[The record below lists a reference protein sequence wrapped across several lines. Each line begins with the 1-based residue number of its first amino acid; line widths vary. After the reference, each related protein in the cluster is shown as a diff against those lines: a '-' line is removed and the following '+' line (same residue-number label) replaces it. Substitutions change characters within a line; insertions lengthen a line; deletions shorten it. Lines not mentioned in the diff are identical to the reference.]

1 MDAYVIDSAV
11 LQKNIAICRRE
22 MAGRQL
28 YAVVK
33 GDGYGLGLE
42 DYARFLLQE
51 GIEAFAVTETAAAES
66 LRALG
71 FGGDILMLRV
81 VSDSGELEE
90 LLGLNVI
97 FSVGSLRSL
106 SALEEAARKRG
117 LVARAHIYIDSGM
130 GREGFSNRDKGCLQD
145 LCRRHTAVE
154 LCGAYTHFPC
164 AGGCPGD
171 TRRRFEAFMQTV
183 QAMKSV
189 GWSGQI
195 HCAGSCAA
203 LRFPDMRL
211 DAVRLGSAFLG
222 RVDWCGAKNLGL
234 RPVGYIDACIAA
246 IHEVQPG
253 QTLGYAGAF
262 RARRKTRV
270 AVLEVGY
277 YNGYDTERCRDL
289 FCLRDYVRAMLSP
302 LKTLLGLRR
311 RTGLIRGRE
320 AEVLGKVAMQNTL
333 LDVTDCPCEVGERA
347 ILPCSPLLV
356 RNLPRYF
363 L

>member
-11 LQKNIAICRRE
+11 LQKNIEICRRE
-22 MAGRQL
+22 MAGRKI

-33 GDGYGLGLE
+33 GDAYGLGLK
-42 DYARFLLQE
+42 DYSRFLLQE
-51 GIEAFAVTETAAAES
+51 GIEAFAVTETAAAET
-66 LRALG
+66 LRAMG
-71 FGGDILMLRV
+71 FLGDILMLRV
-81 VSDSGELEE
+81 LSEPSEIAR
-90 LLGLNVI
+90 LLAAEAI
-97 FSVGSLRSL
+97 FSVGSLRSFA
-106 SALEEAARKRG
+106 ALEEAARKRG
-117 LVARAHIYIDSGM
+117 LVARAHVYIDSGM
-130 GREGFSNRDKGCLQD
+130 GREGFSPRDKSRLQA
-145 LCRRHTAVE
+145 LCRRHGAVE
-154 LCGAYTHFPC
+154 LCGAYTHFPS

-189 GWSGQI
+189 GWSGEI

-211 DAVRLGSAFLG
+211 DAVRLGSALLG
-222 RVDWCGAKNLGL
+222 RVDWCGARDLGL
-234 RPVGYIDACIAA
+234 RPVGYIDACVAA
-246 IHEVQPG
+246 IHEVEPG

-262 RARRKTRV
+262 KARRKTRV

-277 YNGYDTERCRDL
+277 YHGYDTERCRDL
-289 FCLRDYVRAMLSP
+289 FCLRDYIRAMLSP

-311 RTGLIRGRE
+311 RTGLIHGRE
-320 AEVLGKVAMQNTL
+320 VEVLGKVAMQNTL
-333 LDVTDCPCEVGERA
+333 LDVTDCPCAVHDRA

-356 RNLPRYF
+356 RNLPRLF